1 MSIENDQ
8 YINKKTD
15 IEFKINS
22 ALTSEECKQKK
33 IKQGIRITNPVYNGE
48 AVTQI
53 TSKVISDS
61 STLEAKAEELYIDQY
76 YREYSKPRL
85 KVEVSVNSDF
95 MKDLN
100 EIDIYG
106 SITKLNSLNKAFK
119 IVGINYDSETDSR
132 KLTLKELGEAA
143 SGSDSTG
150 NTTTLTYTIYATGNP
165 LTV

>member
-1 MSIENDQ
+1 M
-8 YINKKTD
+8 
-15 IEFKINS
+15 
-22 ALTSEECKQKK
+22 
-33 IKQGIRITNPVYNGE
+33 
-48 AVTQI
+48 
-53 TSKVISDS
+53 
-61 STLEAKAEELYIDQY
+61 
-76 YREYSKPRL
+76 
-85 KVEVSVNSDF
+85 VEVSVNSDY